1 MAPRSISIKSRIIAA
16 LVLLPLVS
24 LVLVG
29 VIALVQNQD
38 ALTSQTEQ
46 NLSRIIR
53 EKTLAYDGI
62 FRRVEQEVQ
71 GAGSYAALVYA
82 SPVPRDDNGWRIL
95 MPWTGSGYGSEDL
108 RRGLHDEMLRVQR
121 IGQVLKAMGSS
132 NPYLTLCYFATESAL
147 TVFDQQN
154 VVDVIEAIKGFD
166 PRQRP
171 WYVAA
176 RQGDHAIWTDLYVDA
191 NTKKLTVTAATPVRD
206 ADKRLIGVAG
216 FDVLLE
222 TIQNDILNLQIGY
235 KNEPFMINRQ
245 GTVIVRRGMTEGNA
259 AWDRAYKTDNLLSS
273 TNVEFRAIIQ
283 AMTRGDSGIRAFT
296 GDDGQRNYVAYAP
309 VSAVNASLGVIVP
322 LSEIVRPVRDNG
334 KLVLF
339 VMAVFVLISVGV
351 GIWLGNQVS
360 RPIQELTVLVDK
372 ASKGM
377 LDVQQ
382 IPTGRQDEVG
392 ILAGAFNRMLANLS
406 TVLKEL
412 EQRGEKSP

>member
-1 MAPRSISIKSRIIAA
+1 MVTRSISIKSRIIAA

-46 NLSRIIR
+46 NLSRIVQ

-71 GAGSYAALVYA
+71 AAGTYAAMTYA
-82 SPVPRDDNGWRIL
+82 SPVPKEDNGWRLL
-95 MPWTGSGYGSEDL
+95 MPWTGSGYGTEEM
-108 RRGLHDEMLRVQR
+108 RRGMRDEILRVQR
-121 IGQVLKAMGSS
+121 IGQVLKAMGST
-132 NPYLTLCYFATESAL
+132 NPYLTLAYFGTETSL

-171 WYVAA
+171 WYLKA
-176 RQGDHAIWTDLYVDA
+176 RQADRSIWTDLYVDA
-191 NTKKLTVTAATPVRD
+191 NTKKLTVTAAAPVRD

-222 TIQNDILNLQIGY
+222 TIQSDILNLQIGY

-273 TNVEFRAIIQ
+273 TNLGFRAIIQ
-283 AMTRGDSGIRAFT
+283 SMVRGDSGIRAFT
-296 GDDGQRNYVAYAP
+296 GDDGQRNYIAYAP

-322 LSEIVRPVRDNG
+322 RSEIVRPVRDNG

-339 VMAVFVLISVGV
+339 VMAVFVLIAVGV

-360 RPIQELTVLVDK
+360 RPIQDLTVLVDK

-377 LDVQQ
+377 LEVQQ

-392 ILAGAFNRMLANLS
+392 ILAGAFNRMLANLA

-412 EQRGEKSP
+412 EQRGEKLP

>member
-1 MAPRSISIKSRIIAA
+1 
-16 LVLLPLVS
+16 
-24 LVLVG
+24 
-29 VIALVQNQD
+29 
-38 ALTSQTEQ
+38 
-46 NLSRIIR
+46 
-53 EKTLAYDGI
+53 
-62 FRRVEQEVQ
+62 
-71 GAGSYAALVYA
+71 
-82 SPVPRDDNGWRIL
+82 
-95 MPWTGSGYGSEDL
+95 
-108 RRGLHDEMLRVQR
+108 
-121 IGQVLKAMGSS
+121 
-132 NPYLTLCYFATESAL
+132 
-147 TVFDQQN
+147 
-154 VVDVIEAIKGFD
+154 
-166 PRQRP
+166 
-171 WYVAA
+171 
-176 RQGDHAIWTDLYVDA
+176 
-191 NTKKLTVTAATPVRD
+191 ATPVRD

-322 LSEIVRPVRDNG
+322 FSEVVRPVRDNG

-412 EQRGEKSP
+412 EQRGEKST